1 MEDIAVRR
9 SQFRTLHQSGCFVIP
24 NPWDRGSA
32 IVLQSLG
39 FPAIASSSAGFAFS
53 RGLPDD
59 ANILSRDAVLEHLLE
74 LVAATTIPVNADYQ
88 SGYASDPDKLARSVK
103 LCIGTGVAGLSIEDA
118 SGDLSPSSLGAPLFE
133 IGIATERIRAARAAI
148 DETGTGVVLTGRSEC
163 FLVGHEDP
171 LRESIRRLEAY
182 AEAGADVLF
191 APGLPNASAMRD
203 VIKAVAPK
211 PVNILIGKNMG
222 LRVSDVAELGARRI
236 SVGAALARTAWTA
249 FINAARA
256 IAKDGDFSG
265 FDGIM
270 NTSEV
275 SSWFEV
281 R

>member
-1 MEDIAVRR
+1 MDDIAVRR

>member
-1 MEDIAVRR
+1 M
-9 SQFRTLHQSGCFVIP
+9 QSAPC
-24 NPWDRGSA
+24 R
-32 IVLQSLG
+32 
-39 FPAIASSSAGFAFS
+39 
-53 RGLPDD
+53 
-59 ANILSRDAVLEHLLE
+59 
-74 LVAATTIPVNADYQ
+74 VAATTIPVNADYQ

>member
-1 MEDIAVRR
+1 MDDIAARR
-9 SQFRTLHQSGCFVIP
+9 SQFRALHRDGCFVIP

-59 ANILSRDAVLEHLLE
+59 PNVMSRDAVLDHLLE

-88 SGYASDPDKLARSVK
+88 SGYASDPEKLARSVK
-103 LCIGTGVAGLSIEDA
+103 LCVGTGVAGLSIEDA
-118 SGDLSPSSLGAPLFE
+118 SGDPGAPLFE
-133 IGIATERIRAARAAI
+133 LDVAVERMRAARQAI
-148 DETGTGVVLTGRSEC
+148 DETGSGVLLTGRSEC
-163 FLVGHEDP
+163 FLTGHHDP
-171 LRESIRRLEAY
+171 LRESIRRLVAY

-191 APGLPNASAMRD
+191 APGLPDQSAMRD
-203 VIKAVAPK
+203 IITAVAPK

-222 LRVSDVAELGARRI
+222 LRVSDIAELGARRV

-249 FINAARA
+249 FMKADRA
-256 IAKDGDFSG
+256 IADEGDFRG
-265 FDGIM
+265 FDGIAK
-270 NTSEV
+270 TAEV

-281 R
+281 KG